1 MNDDGTLEIDIDL
14 ISKRLSVATFEH
26 DECLKCKMLPVCM
39 GPCSQKILENN
50 GNWTKGICS
59 LGSIDTKLSDYL
71 FIDFFVKSMG
81 KEYNGFDD

>member
-1 MNDDGTLEIDIDL
+1 MDL

-59 LGSIDTKLSDYL
+59 LGSMDTKLSDYL
-71 FIDFFVKSMG
+71 FIDFFCEDDG
-81 KEYNGFDD
+81 KRIQWF